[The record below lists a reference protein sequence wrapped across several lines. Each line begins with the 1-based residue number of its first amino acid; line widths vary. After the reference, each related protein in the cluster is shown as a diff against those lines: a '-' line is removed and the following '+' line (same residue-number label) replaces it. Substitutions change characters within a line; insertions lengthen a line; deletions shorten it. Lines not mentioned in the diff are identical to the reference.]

1 MAIDLS
7 TEEKSIWKICNA
19 VVQLIQG
26 RSNAVGQ
33 ITLTPGTTTT
43 VITKQESPAAVN
55 VAVGSQVFL
64 TPLTANAA
72 AALATTYISAI
83 AQSSF
88 TVKHANNAQIDR
100 LFGWRCDGGG

>member
-55 VAVGSQVFL
+55 VALGSEVFL
-64 TPLTANAA
+64 TPRTSNAA
-72 AALATTYISAI
+72 AALPFVFISAVE
-83 AQSSF
+83 QGSF
-88 TVKHANNAQIDR
+88 TVSHPNNAQTDR
-100 LFGWRCDGGG
+100 IFGFKCAG